1 MASFSRRNMLKVG
14 AAGLVT
20 AAGTG
25 VSDGEEI
32 QPTTKQEEPRVTPF
46 LAFFGDAEKAMK
58 RYVELFDNSQIVSIE
73 HFGPGDVGKEG
84 TVKVAEFT
92 LNGTRI
98 MCNDIPGEHAWTF
111 TPAVSLYVESSSED
125 ALAKYFEL
133 LSKKGKV
140 LMPLDEYPFSKK
152 FAWVQDEF
160 GVSWQL
166 NSTA

>member
-1 MASFSRRNMLKVG
+1 MASLSRRNMLKVG
-14 AAGLVT
+14 AAGLVS
-20 AAGTG
+20 ASATG
-25 VSDGEEI
+25 VSDGEEV
-32 QPTTKQEEPRVTPF
+32 QRTTKHKEPRVTTF

-58 RYVELFDNSQIVSIE
+58 RYVELFENSQIVSIE
-73 HFGPGDVGKEG
+73 HFGAGEVGKEG
-84 TVKVAEFT
+84 SIKFAEFT

-111 TPAVSLYVESSSED
+111 TPAVSLYIESSSET

-140 LMPLDEYPFSKK
+140 LMPLAEYPFSKK
-152 FAWVQDEF
+152 FGWVEDEF

-166 NSTA
+166 NITA